1 MAHAKPQVFSAR
13 VFLGGPQGP
22 AIANAGDIPLGQ
34 YNSGGD
40 GLAVNSFQTLDETFT
55 AYYANGT
62 SYVGTRKSMMPL
74 SAQQPNKKTQLISRT
89 GNVTVSTS

>member
-1 MAHAKPQVFSAR
+1 MLQVQEHFHWVLKHDFKKKGER
-13 VFLGGPQGP
+13 
-22 AIANAGDIPLGQ
+22 
-34 YNSGGD
+34 Y
-40 GLAVNSFQTLDETFT
+40 ETFT

>member
-1 MAHAKPQVFSAR
+1 M
-13 VFLGGPQGP
+13 
-22 AIANAGDIPLGQ
+22 
-34 YNSGGD
+34 
-40 GLAVNSFQTLDETFT
+40 AVNSFQTLDETFT